1 MNNLKKFNLILI
13 RHGESIW
20 NKSNRF
26 TGWANIALTNKGIY
40 QAKNLAKELKNN
52 KIRPNFIFT
61 SNLIRA
67 YDTAKIINSQVNS
80 KIIKSWRLNERS
92 YGSLEGL
99 SRSCIKNKYA
109 EQYLLFK
116 NNLSIKPMIDDFPD
130 NNKSESIVDTM
141 NRFKPLWNNQLKQIL
156 NNKNNKIMIV
166 SHKNQIRS
174 ILLFFKLNPNIEI
187 KNCSS
192 IFINYDKNKFR
203 LIKIF

>member
-1 MNNLKKFNLILI
+1 
-13 RHGESIW
+13 
-20 NKSNRF
+20 
-26 TGWANIALTNKGIY
+26 
-40 QAKNLAKELKNN
+40 
-52 KIRPNFIFT
+52 
-61 SNLIRA
+61 
-67 YDTAKIINSQVNS
+67 
-80 KIIKSWRLNERS
+80 
-92 YGSLEGL
+92 
-99 SRSCIKNKYA
+99 
-109 EQYLLFK
+109 
-116 NNLSIKPMIDDFPD
+116 MIDDFPD